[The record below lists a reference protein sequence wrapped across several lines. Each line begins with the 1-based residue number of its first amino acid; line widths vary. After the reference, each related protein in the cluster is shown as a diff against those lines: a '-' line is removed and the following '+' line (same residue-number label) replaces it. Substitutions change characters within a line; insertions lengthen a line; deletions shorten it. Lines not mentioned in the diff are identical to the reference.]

1 MAEHSACIGQ
11 NNKAGYA
18 SLLEYGSNPCKT
30 MVRKF
35 EENDKGRNVLAAD
48 GTVIGNVQA
57 VAGDVAHVTPDND
70 LDSSIR
76 QKIGWMS
83 GEQDVYELPHSSVEN
98 IDDLGIHL
106 E

>member
-1 MAEHSACIGQ
+1 MLNHGNI
-11 NNKAGYA
+11 
-18 SLLEYGSNPCKT
+18 PCEI

-35 EENDKGRNVLAAD
+35 EENDKGRNVLSAD
-48 GTVIGNVQA
+48 GTVIGNVRA
-57 VAGDVAHVTPDND
+57 VDGDVAHVTPDND
-70 LDSSIR
+70 LDSAIR

-83 GEQDVYELPHSSVEN
+83 GDQDVYELPHDSVAE